1 MFTINEKPLST
12 ILGPPGN
19 RVIDAGLATPIW
31 NMIQITVKE
40 HQRSVVTGFMWDSIG
55 VRIRVH
61 IVDSVL
67 ASVRKKL

>member
-1 MFTINEKPLST
+1 MKLPLPV
-12 ILGPPGN
+12 IIGPLGN

-31 NMIQITVKE
+31 NMIQITVNE
-40 HQRSVVTGFMWDSIG
+40 HQRSVVTGLMWDSIG
-55 VRIRVH
+55 QCIRVQ

>member
-1 MFTINEKPLST
+1 MKLPLQV
-12 ILGPPGN
+12 ILGPLGN

-40 HQRSVVTGFMWDSIG
+40 HQRSIVTGLMWDSIG
-55 VRIRVH
+55 QCIRVQ